1 MFQDKVRYVGHVV
14 SSSGVE
20 TDPEKTAKVKTWPTP
35 KNVEEVRT
43 FLGFTSYYRRFVKGF
58 ASIAKPLNQLL
69 GGHKNKKKKIRKT
82 KTKDT
87 LVKWEWGESQDL
99 AFNNLKQM
107 LMSPPILAYPDYTK
121 PFIIHT
127 DACLTGLGAV
137 LYQTFDGVDRVIA
150 YASREQ
156 HYTVHKLEFLALKWA
171 VTSKFHDYLYGTKFV
186 VFTDN
191 NPMTYVM
198 EKAKL
203 DATAHRWVAALG
215 AYDFDIKYRSGK
227 SNADADG
234 LSRMPQPEDD
244 SAYSEVSTESVREIC
259 QSHNCSSYVTSLSL
273 TSALPIGF
281 DLYDEVVPRDWRQ
294 LQSQDLLVNQF
305 IRAVTNS
312 RKPEVSQVNSRSGR
326 ILLRE
331 FSKLTLKR
339 GVLYRRIQENGKVIF
354 QLVLPEQF
362 KKIALNGAHDN
373 MGHLGRDKTLS
384 ILRDRLYWPNLSND
398 VEQYLKSCD
407 RCIRRKSSTDESL

>member
-1 MFQDKVRYVGHVV
+1 
-14 SSSGVE
+14 
-20 TDPEKTAKVKTWPTP
+20 
-35 KNVEEVRT
+35 
-43 FLGFTSYYRRFVKGF
+43 
-58 ASIAKPLNQLL
+58 
-69 GGHKNKKKKIRKT
+69 
-82 KTKDT
+82 
-87 LVKWEWGESQDL
+87 
-99 AFNNLKQM
+99 
-107 LMSPPILAYPDYTK
+107 
-121 PFIIHT
+121 
-127 DACLTGLGAV
+127 
-137 LYQTFDGVDRVIA
+137 
-150 YASREQ
+150 
-156 HYTVHKLEFLALKWA
+156 
-171 VTSKFHDYLYGTKFV
+171 
-186 VFTDN
+186 
-191 NPMTYVM
+191 
-198 EKAKL
+198 
-203 DATAHRWVAALG
+203 
-215 AYDFDIKYRSGK
+215 
-227 SNADADG
+227 
-234 LSRMPQPEDD
+234 
-244 SAYSEVSTESVREIC
+244 
-259 QSHNCSSYVTSLSL
+259 L

-398 VEQYLKSCD
+398 VVQYLKSCD